1 VSELDLNDP
10 MAVGNLTD
18 WAKIQPDKPAV
29 ITVWD
34 GKTITFGE
42 LEGQA
47 NRVAQLLRKHG
58 LKRGDTIV
66 TLVGNSIEFLEI
78 NNGAQRS
85 GLYLVPIASRL
96 NAEESAYI
104 INDSGARVAI
114 IDATTKHGADLAAN
128 FAAMCPKV
136 EHVYA
141 VRGDV
146 PGLERWEDA
155 VAAMPAEMIP
165 DPSPG
170 TPMIYSSGT
179 TGQPKGVRHPLPET
193 PYGQPSQNLTLMTN
207 WYGIKPRM
215 DFMISAP
222 MYHSGANSFA
232 MTVLALGGTVILFE
246 KFDPEKMLQVI
257 DRYKPQGGQFVPTM
271 FTRMIKLPEE
281 VRAKYDVSSMQ
292 LALHSAAP
300 CPVEVKRA
308 MIEWWGPIFLDIYGG
323 AENVGGCQIRS
334 EEWLKK
340 PGSVGKA
347 SHGVLH
353 ICDEEGNELPVGEA
367 GLIYFERPEAKF
379 EYHGDDE
386 KTKGSFDPKGR
397 GWRTY
402 GDIGRVDED
411 GYLFLTDRRSFMIV
425 AGGVNIYPQEAENV
439 LTMHPKIA
447 DVVVFGV
454 PDPDMG
460 EQVKAVV
467 QPADWNEA
475 GPELE
480 AELIEYC
487 KSKLATLKCPK
498 TIDFQQQ
505 LPRDDN
511 GKISKK
517 ALRDS
522 YWQGRTVSG

>member
-1 VSELDLNDP
+1 MNDIDLNDP
-10 MAVGNLTD
+10 MAIVTLTG

-29 ITVWD
+29 ITVSD
-34 GKTITFGE
+34 NRSITFAE
-42 LEGQA
+42 LEDQA
-47 NRVAQLLRKHG
+47 NRTAQLFRKLG
-58 LKRGDTIV
+58 LKRGDTV
-66 TLVGNSIEFLEI
+66 ATLVGNSIEFLEI

-96 NAEESAYI
+96 NADEAAYI
-104 INDSGARVAI
+104 INDSQSRVAI
-114 IDATTKHGADLAAN
+114 IDAGTKHGAELAAD
-128 FAAMCPKV
+128 FANLCSKV

-141 VRGDV
+141 VRGDL
-146 PGLERWEDA
+146 PGLERWEQA
-155 VAAMPAEMIP
+155 IAAMPAEMIA
-165 DPSPG
+165 DPSIG
-170 TPMIYSSGT
+170 VAMIYSSGT
-179 TGQPKGVRHPLPET
+179 TGQPKGVKHPLPEQ
-193 PYGQPSQNLTLMTN
+193 PYGAPNQHLSLMTD
-207 WYGIKPRM
+207 WYHMRTRM
-215 DFMISAP
+215 DFIISAP
-222 MYHSGANSFA
+222 MYHSGANAFA
-232 MTVLALGGTVILFE
+232 MSTLALGGTVILFE
-246 KFDPEKMLQVI
+246 KFDPEQMLQVI
-257 DRYKPQGGQFVPTM
+257 DRYKPHGGQFVPTM
-271 FTRMIKLPEE
+271 FTRMVKLPKE
-281 VRAKYDVSSMQ
+281 VRDKYDVSSLE

-323 AENVGGCQIRS
+323 AESIGFCQIRS
-334 EEWLKK
+334 EEWLRK
-340 PGSVGKA
+340 PGSVGRA

-353 ICDEEGNELPVGEA
+353 ICDEEGNELPLGEN
-367 GLIYFERPEAKF
+367 GLIYFEHPEAQF
-379 EYHGDDE
+379 EYLGDDE
-386 KTKGSFDPKGR
+386 KTRSSYDPRGR

-402 GDIGRVDED
+402 GDIGHVDED

-439 LTMHPKIA
+439 LTMHPKVT

-467 QPADWNEA
+467 QPADWNAA

-480 AELIEYC
+480 AELIAYC

-498 TIDFQQQ
+498 SIDFQQQ

-517 ALRDS
+517 ALKDS
-522 YWQGRTVSG
+522 YWQGKTVAG

>member
-1 VSELDLNDP
+1 MTEIDLNDP
-10 MAVGNLTD
+10 MAVGSLTG
-18 WAKIQPDKPAV
+18 WSKIHPDKPAV

-34 GKTITFGE
+34 DNWISFAQ
-42 LEGQA
+42 LEDQA
-47 NRVAQLLRKHG
+47 NRTAQLFRKLG
-58 LKRGDTIV
+58 LSRGDTV
-66 TLVGNSIEFLEI
+66 STLVGNSIEFLEI
-78 NNGAQRS
+78 NCGSQRS

-96 NAEESAYI
+96 NADEAAYI
-104 INDSGARVAI
+104 INDSQSRVAV
-114 IDATTKHGADLAAN
+114 IDAGTKHGAELAENIASL
-128 FAAMCPKV
+128 CPKV

-141 VRGDV
+141 VRGDL
-146 PGLERWEDA
+146 PGLERWEQA
-155 VAAMPAEMIP
+155 VAAMPAQMIE
-165 DPSPG
+165 DPSVG
-170 TPMIYSSGT
+170 VPMIYSSGT
-179 TGQPKGVRHPLPET
+179 TGQPKGVKHPLPDE
-193 PYGQPSQNLTLMTN
+193 PFGGPSRHLPLMTS
-207 WYGIKPRM
+207 WYHMRTRM
-215 DFMISAP
+215 DFIVSAP

-232 MTVLALGGTVILFE
+232 MSTLALGGTVILFE

-257 DRYKPQGGQFVPTM
+257 ERYKPHGGQFVPTM
-271 FTRMIKLPEE
+271 FTRMVKLPQE
-281 VRAKYDVSSMQ
+281 VRDMYDVSSLE

-308 MIEWWGPIFLDIYGG
+308 MIEWWGPIFEDLYGG
-323 AENVGGCQIRS
+323 AENIGLCQIGS
-334 EEWLKK
+334 KEWLKK
-340 PGSVGKA
+340 PGSVGRA
-347 SHGVLH
+347 THGVLH
-353 ICDEEGNELPVGEA
+353 ICDEAGNELPIGEN
-367 GLIYFERPEAKF
+367 GLVYFEHPEAQF
-379 EYHGDDE
+379 EYLGDDE
-386 KTKGSFDPKGR
+386 KTKGSYDPKGR

-402 GDIGRVDED
+402 GDIGHVDED

-439 LTMHPKIA
+439 LTMHPRIA

-467 QPADWNEA
+467 QPADWNAA

-498 TIDFQQQ
+498 TIDFQRE
-505 LPRDDN
+505 LARDDN

-522 YWQGRTVSG
+522 YWQGRTVGG